1 MKMSLEDRMK
11 SLPVELQNYIQEFN
25 PEHRLI
31 HEELLWKTLLE
42 LDYIVNYSYCE
53 NEICKKYA
61 EDYCNG
67 NMFWLLD
74 ENAVEETILNQTY
87 NYCCESCASYDSWS
101 KQYDFR
107 KAYRGS
113 PDFFANILRRRAER
127 KQPSTQFRNFKS
139 YIIRSRSGIE
149 NDRDFD
155 EYPF

>member
-1 MKMSLEDRMK
+1 MKMSLEDRMQN
-11 SLPVELQNYIQEFN
+11 LPVELQNHIQEYN

-31 HEELLWKTLLE
+31 HGELLYKTLLE
-42 LDYIVNYSYCE
+42 LDDIVNYSYCE
-53 NEICKKYA
+53 NEMCEKYA
-61 EDYCNG
+61 NGYCNG

-74 ENAVEETILNQTY
+74 ENAVEATILNQTY
-87 NYCCESCASYDSWS
+87 NYCCESCASYDTWS

-139 YIIRSRSGIE
+139 YIIRSRSGIG
-149 NDRDFD
+149 NVRDYD